1 MKSLSKPIDISR
13 TWPLF
18 IALLVIAFL
27 AFWPSYFGSGVFS
40 ASGYIHFH
48 AITAT
53 LWMGLLIVQPWLIR
67 TYRYSAHKAVGKASY
82 AIFPIVLAAMLL
94 LANHRIR
101 IATPENYAIQSYILY
116 LQIFLAVLFAISY
129 LLAVVFRKQAEVH
142 ARFMICTGLTLID
155 PILARILIFTMPV
168 PIEYHQ
174 FITYTIT
181 DLVFVILIIAERR
194 NLSGRW
200 VFPTMLGLFVL
211 FQAPTFFVMNSPTWQ
226 AFTEWFRSIPLTLL

>member
-13 TWPLF
+13 IWPLF

-27 AFWPSYFGSGVFS
+27 AFWPSYFGAGILS

-53 LWMGLLIVQPWLIR
+53 LWMALLIVQPWLIR
-67 TYRYSAHKAVGKASY
+67 SYRYSAHKVIGKASY
-82 AIFPIVLAAMLL
+82 AFFPIVLAGMVL

-101 IATPENYAIQSYILY
+101 IATPENYPIQSYILY
-116 LQIFLAVLFAISY
+116 LQIFLALLFGISYMFAI
-129 LLAVVFRKQAEVH
+129 AFRRQTEIH

-155 PILARILIFTMPV
+155 PIFARILIFAMPV

-174 FITYTIT
+174 FITYAIT
-181 DLVFVILIIAERR
+181 DLVFLILIFAERR
-194 NLSGRW
+194 SPSGRW
-200 VFPTMLGLFVL
+200 VFPTMLGMFLLLQV
-211 FQAPTFFVMNSPTWQ
+211 PTFFVMNSPTWQ
-226 AFTEWFRSIPLTLL
+226 AFTEWFRSIPLT